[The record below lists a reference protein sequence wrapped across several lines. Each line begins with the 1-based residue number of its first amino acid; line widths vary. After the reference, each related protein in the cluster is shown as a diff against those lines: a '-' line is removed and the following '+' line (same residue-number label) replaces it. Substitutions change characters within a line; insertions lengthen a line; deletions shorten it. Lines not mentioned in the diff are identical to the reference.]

1 MILSKSLRY
10 VIEQKNSV
18 SNETVMLFCKSH
30 SKLFKQKKSSFSDIL
45 ETKKGDTSIFHLLFD
60 CTEASNDKCDA
71 QYQVV

>member
-18 SNETVMLFCKSH
+18 SNDTVMLFCKSH
-30 SKLFKQKKSSFSDIL
+30 SKSFLKARSEFSDIL

-60 CTEASNDKCDA
+60 CTEASNTKCDA
-71 QYQVV
+71 KYQVV